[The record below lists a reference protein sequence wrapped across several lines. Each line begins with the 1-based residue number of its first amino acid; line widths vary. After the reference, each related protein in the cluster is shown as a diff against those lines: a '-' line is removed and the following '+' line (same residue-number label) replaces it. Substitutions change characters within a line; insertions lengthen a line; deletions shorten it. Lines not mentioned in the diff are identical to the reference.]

1 MSAEEERLSQDLI
14 FDVLSSARRRYVLYY
29 LREHGGKAEVTEL
42 ATQIAAWEYDRD
54 VDDLTS
60 QQQKRVYVSLYQT
73 HIPKLADIGIV
84 DYDQDAGVVEM
95 TDRAEDVE
103 AFFSPEAEPE
113 HPWQFYYLGLAVVS
127 GLALSLIVLGVPP
140 LAALDERLV
149 ALVVVVAFGALALAH
164 YLVGMRQEDQ
174 SPDELEELND

>member
-29 LREHGGKAEVTEL
+29 LREHGGRAEVTEL
-42 ATQIAAWEYDRD
+42 ASQIAAWEYDRD
-54 VDDLTS
+54 VEELTS
-60 QQQKRVYVSLYQT
+60 QQEKRVYVSLYQT

-84 DYDQDAGVVEM
+84 DYDQDAGVVEL

-103 AFFSPEAEPE
+103 VFFSPDADQEQ
-113 HPWQFYYLGLAVVS
+113 PWQLYYLGLAALS
-127 GLALSLIVLGVPP
+127 GLVLSLIVLGVPP
-140 LAALDERLV
+140 LGALDARLV

-164 YLVGMRQEDQ
+164 YVVGMRQEDR
-174 SPDELEELND
+174 SPDELEELHD